1 MMTAA
6 SISLILLIVDIRVR
20 VVLALHH
27 DKFSDPTTAA
37 VTGCVELRSDAAMRY
52 VELRELLKEQ

>member
-6 SISLILLIVDIRVR
+6 SISLILLIVDILVR
-20 VVLALHH
+20 VVPALPH

-37 VTGCVELRSDAAMRY
+37 ATGA
-52 VELRELLKEQ
+52 